1 VVLRVELLSPEVFSE
16 NLDIFSDK
24 TSDPT
29 TKDTPAG
36 AMGSGAVGGMAW
48 GPRDCLVGSG

>member
-1 VVLRVELLSPEVFSE
+1 MVVRVELLWPEVFSE